1 MGFTGAHVL
10 HTFDVFILAL
20 YLLSHGC
27 ALLKYT
33 CKPIFL
39 AKKRKKKNHNFSVS
53 TILDIEDLILDTVRY
68 CEKVQ
73 DLDFRSILDTIFSRL
88 IKTGVKHQ
96 VKSNFTFAP
105 PVMSS
110 GSVSSAHL
118 W

>member
-1 MGFTGAHVL
+1 MGFTGAHMKY
-10 HTFDVFILAL
+10 TFDVFILAL

-73 DLDFRSILDTIFSRL
+73 DLDFRSILDTIFSGL
-88 IKTGVKHQ
+88 AKTNTMTLGVI
-96 VKSNFTFAP
+96 NFLGCLEVWVIGWVP
-105 PVMSS
+105 
-110 GSVSSAHL
+110 
-118 W
+118 